1 MRTRLALDHLKQMTD
16 TFSLERNS
24 LLLCSAHG
32 FFCGREYPSTIQL
45 IENVDVQ
52 DGDWLIHSPTGRRYY
67 AKKTEPLSVQG
78 EIVSWMVEYQSESE
92 YRDSQQ
98 NQSTA
103 NINIG
108 TVSGPSII
116 GNQQNATL
124 NFGTSVEDIARLI
137 ASKPSSDMP
146 QLCELVAEL
155 KRIEESGEKLEKGM
169 LAKFSDLLNKHSD
182 LLVALGGWAVK
193 LLTGN

>member
-1 MRTRLALDHLKQMTD
+1 
-16 TFSLERNS
+16 
-24 LLLCSAHG
+24 
-32 FFCGREYPSTIQL
+32 
-45 IENVDVQ
+45 
-52 DGDWLIHSPTGRRYY
+52 
-67 AKKTEPLSVQG
+67 
-78 EIVSWMVEYQSESE
+78 MVEYQSESE

-155 KRIEESGEKLEKGM
+155 KRIEESGEKLEKGK